1 MLRMETT
8 VHDRQGNERQ
18 GPLGPVG
25 PTTAGPAAA
34 DFASFGLAPELLRGL
49 ASAGFS
55 EPRPIQCATLPAALA
70 RRDILGLAQTGTGKT
85 AAFALPILQQLA
97 TERGAGPHALILEP
111 TRELA
116 QQVDAELRRLATHLR
131 CSTQMIYGGVSSR
144 AQIDG
149 LRRHPAV
156 IVACPGRLVDLMR
169 QGHVQLGRVRTLVL
183 DEADHMFDMGF
194 LPDLRRILSALPAQR
209 QNMLFSATMPQEIR
223 GLAHQLLR
231 TPHVVELATVAPV
244 ETVEHVLCPADEPEK
259 LDVLETLLRNES
271 CTSAIVFSR
280 TKHRAKRLALALAK
294 NGHRA
299 VALQGNMSQA
309 QRDRAMEGFRR
320 KSFDVLVA
328 TDIAARGIDVAAV
341 SHVVNFDVPVTP
353 EAYTHRLGRT
363 GRSGLTGQA
372 ITFVTRDD
380 DALVRAIERR
390 LGAPIPRRTI
400 DGRPLPRHDAAHERR
415 PAPRSAARPGATR
428 PCERQTRGGSVGG
441 NFARSGPRG
450 ATSSGSRRGAQ
461 PKQ

>member
-1 MLRMETT
+1 METT
-8 VHDRQGNERQ
+8 I
-18 GPLGPVG
+18 
-25 PTTAGPAAA
+25 PTDQPG
-34 DFASFGLAPELLRGL
+34 FGSFGLAPEVLRGL
-49 ASAGFS
+49 ASAGFT
-55 EPRPIQCATLPAALA
+55 EPRPIQVATLPAAMA
-70 RRDILGLAQTGTGKT
+70 GSDILGLAQTGTGKT
-85 AAFALPILQQLA
+85 AAFALPILQQIA
-97 TERGAGPHALILEP
+97 TGRGAGPHALILEP

-116 QQVDAELRRLATHLR
+116 QQVDNELRRLAAHLR
-131 CSTQMIYGGVSSR
+131 CHTQLIYGGVSAR

-149 LRRHPAV
+149 LRRQPAV

-194 LPDLRRILSALPAQR
+194 LPDLRRIVSALPAQR
-209 QNMLFSATMPQEIR
+209 QNMLFSATMPHEIR
-223 GLAHQLLR
+223 GLANQLLR

-244 ETVEHVLCPADEPEK
+244 ETVEHSLCPTDEPDK
-259 LDVLETLLRNES
+259 LSALETLLRDQA

-328 TDIAARGIDVAAV
+328 TDIVARGIDVAAV

-363 GRSGLTGQA
+363 GRSGLSGQA

-390 LGAPIPRRTI
+390 LGAPIPRRTV
-400 DGRPLPRHDAAHERR
+400 DGRPLARQESTHDRRPALRAAPRSALRSAAPSMGR
-415 PAPRSAARPGATR
+415 PAPRAGVDAGASA
-428 PCERQTRGGSVGG
+428 PCDRDPRGGNVGRG
-441 NFARSGPRG
+441 FARTGPRG
-450 ATSSGSRRGAQ
+450 ASGSGPRRGAQ
-461 PKQ
+461 AKH

>member
-1 MLRMETT
+1 VLMETT
-8 VHDRQGNERQ
+8 ANNQRPVSAA
-18 GPLGPVG
+18 LGSG
-25 PTTAGPAAA
+25 LSSAGASGAESLG
-34 DFASFGLAPELLRGL
+34 FASLGLVPELLRGL
-49 ASAGFS
+49 AGAGFT
-55 EPRPIQCATLPAALA
+55 EPRPIQLATLPAAMA

-85 AAFALPILQQLA
+85 AAFALPILQQIA

-116 QQVDAELRRLATHLR
+116 QQVEAELRRLAAHLR
-131 CSTQMIYGGVSSR
+131 CSTQLIYGGVSSR

-223 GLAHQLLR
+223 GLANQLLR

-244 ETVEHVLCPADEPEK
+244 DTVQHVLCPTDEPDK
-259 LDVLETLLRNES
+259 LSTLETLLRDQA

-363 GRSGLTGQA
+363 GRSGLSGQA

-380 DALVRAIERR
+380 DALVRAIER
-390 LGAPIPRRTI
+390 LIGAPIPRRTV
-400 DGRPLPRHDAAHERR
+400 DGRPLARHDAAHERR
-415 PAPRSAARPGATR
+415 PAQRPAARPGAPA
-428 PCERQTRGGSVGG
+428 PCDRGRRGGSVGAS
-441 NFARSGPRG
+441 FARSGPRG
-450 ATSSGSRRGAQ
+450 TTSNGSRRGEQ